1 MLITV
6 NDRSYNRYWAWWPVR
21 VSKGDLVWFEHY
33 YMRPDRNGQGLLLT
47 RDQWLVDSGQIS

>member
-6 NDRSYNRYWAWWPVR
+6 NDRNYNRYWAWWPVR
-21 VSKGDLVWFEHY
+21 VSTGDLIWFEHY